1 MQMTNEEICRSYQ
14 QARHKAKQIQILAE
28 LNACQKAEI
37 IAVLEENG
45 VQVGIRAKK
54 TLGEQSDYEPVYKKA
69 PAREKAEPVV
79 ISWQNSL
86 KAVVEHI
93 AELKHQKEAIEAELA
108 EIYRTLGEICG
119 KDDNT

>member
-1 MQMTNEEICRSYQ
+1 MQMTNEEICQSYQ
-14 QARHKAKQIQILAE
+14 QAKQKAKQIQILAE

-37 IAVLEENG
+37 IAVLEESG
-45 VQVGIRAKK
+45 VQVGVRAKK
-54 TLGEQSDYEPVYKKA
+54 TLEEQSDYKPVYKKS
-69 PAREKAEPVV
+69 EPVV
-79 ISWQNSL
+79 ISWQNTL